1 MHEPIKINRVL
12 PPHELNARRARKN
25 ILAPLRDADHD
36 AKSKSKPNSTSA
48 VDPDHDHDT
57 DPAGCKDC

>member
-25 ILAPLRDADHD
+25 ILSPLPDTDRA
-36 AKSKSKPNSTSA
+36 AKSKAKPA
-48 VDPDHDHDT
+48 VDPDHDHDK

>member
-25 ILAPLRDADHD
+25 ILNPLPDTPHA
-36 AKSKSKPNSTSA
+36 AKPKTT
-48 VDPDHDHDT
+48 VDPDHDHDK